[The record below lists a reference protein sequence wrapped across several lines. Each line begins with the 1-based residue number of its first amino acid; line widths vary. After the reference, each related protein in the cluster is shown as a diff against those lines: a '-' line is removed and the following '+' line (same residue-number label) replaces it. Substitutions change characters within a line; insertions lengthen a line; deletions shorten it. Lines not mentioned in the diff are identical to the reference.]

1 MAKHQN
7 NPMQD
12 ILKVEHDI
20 ALWCDQVIRDRH
32 TGWSRRLAEHSNV
45 WSRIYAYLFV
55 KLNGYS
61 SKRQR
66 HQSMLGG
73 KGFRKGSQP
82 VYLTAISCDMSKW
95 GKVIASKRFPINV
108 RVYQ

>member
-7 NPMQD
+7 NPVADMIKID
-12 ILKVEHDI
+12 RDI
-20 ALWCDQVIRDRH
+20 ALWCDQVIRERH
-32 TGWSRRLAEHSNV
+32 SRWSRRPAEHNNV
-45 WSRIYAYLFV
+45 LSRIYAYLFV

-66 HQSMLGG
+66 HQTMHGG

-82 VYLTAISCDMSKW
+82 VFLSGITCELKKW
-95 GKVIASKRFPINV
+95 GKVIATKRFPVNI
-108 RVYQ
+108 RVYY